1 MKKVLLIAAAMSV
14 LAIACTKTEVVSVS
28 DGNMISFDNAFVGNS
43 TKAGLATADQYGAS
57 NLPPQ
62 FFAYANTDAAT
73 SVFSGEKVYLS
84 NGSWVYDN
92 LKKWENGNTYKFAAY
107 AVKDVDGLPAANGT
121 ASFNYDSHTL
131 TINGYV
137 SNDDY
142 QTDLLLATSDQSLN
156 SANEPVIFNFKH
168 ALSMIKFTFKSGFG
182 GDNPI
187 TISNFRIADVKTTGD
202 VTIANADNAVKWSN
216 QAEETAPVDFTDN
229 TWTEL
234 LNSNAD
240 GVASDEFVV
249 IPQSNATVT
258 VTFDATIGSDPAK
271 TLKSEITLDATG
283 WEAGKRY
290 NYTATIT
297 ASDLDYIEFGA
308 PTVEN
313 WGDYTDA
320 DSDLADAE

>member
-1 MKKVLLIAAAMSV
+1 M
-14 LAIACTKTEVVSVS
+14 
-28 DGNMISFDNAFVGNS
+28 
-43 TKAGLATADQYGAS
+43 
-57 NLPPQ
+57 
-62 FFAYANTDAAT
+62 AAT
-73 SVFSGEKVYLS
+73 ILS
-84 NGSWVYDN
+84 
-92 LKKWENGNTYKFAAY
+92 L
-107 AVKDVDGLPAANGT
+107 
-121 ASFNYDSHTL
+121 
-131 TINGYV
+131 
-137 SNDDY
+137 
-142 QTDLLLATSDQSLN
+142 
-156 SANEPVIFNFKH
+156 FK
-168 ALSMIKFTFKSGFG
+168 
-182 GDNPI
+182 
-187 TISNFRIADVKTTGD
+187 IADVKTTGNVSVNNNTVSWTD
-202 VTIANADNAVKWSN
+202 
-216 QAEETAPVDFTDN
+216 QAEETAPVVFTDN

>member
-43 TKAGLATADQYGAS
+43 TKAGLATAEQYGAS

-62 FFAYANTDAAT
+62 FFVYANTAADAA
-73 SVFSGEKVYLS
+73 VFSGEKVYLS

-92 LKKWENGNTYKFAAY
+92 LVKWENGNTYKFAAY
-107 AVKDVDGLPAANGT
+107 AVKDAEGLPAANGT

-131 TINGYV
+131 AIDGYV
-137 SNDDY
+137 SNDKY
-142 QTDLLLATSDQSLN
+142 QTDLLLATSTQNLS
-156 SANEPVIFNFKH
+156 SANEPVVFNFKH
-168 ALSMIKFTFKSGFG
+168 ALSMIKFTFKSGLG

-187 TISNFRIADVKTTGD
+187 TISNFKIADVKTTGNVSVNNNTVSWTD
-202 VTIANADNAVKWSN
+202 
-216 QAEETAPVDFTDN
+216 QAEEAAPVDFTDN
-229 TWTEL
+229 DWTEL
-234 LNSNAD
+234 LNSDAD

-249 IPQSNATVT
+249 IPQGNATVT
-258 VTFDATIGSDPAK
+258 VTFDATIGEDPAK

-308 PTVEN
+308 PTVED
-313 WGDYTDA
+313 WGDYNNA

>member
-43 TKAGLATADQYGAS
+43 TKAGLDTEDQYGSS
-57 NLPPQ
+57 NLPPR
-62 FFAYANTDAAT
+62 FFVYANTAADAA
-73 SVFSGEKVYLS
+73 VFSGEKVYLN

-92 LKKWENGNTYKFAAY
+92 PEKWVNGNTYKFAAY
-107 AVKDVDGLPAANGT
+107 AVKTDTGLPVENGE
-121 ASFNYDSHTL
+121 ASFDYASHTL
-131 TINGYV
+131 TISKYV
-137 SNDDY
+137 SNDKY
-142 QTDLLLATSDQSLN
+142 QTDLLLATSDEDLN
-156 SANEPVIFNFKH
+156 PENVPVAFNFKH

-182 GDNPI
+182 GNNPI
-187 TISNFRIADVKTTGD
+187 TISNFKIADVKTTGD
-202 VTIANADNAVKWSN
+202 VAIANADKTIKWSN
-216 QAEETAPVDFTDN
+216 VAEETTPVDFTDD

-234 LNSNAD
+234 LNSDAD

-249 IPQSNATVT
+249 IPQAGATVT

-271 TLKSEITLDATG
+271 TLKSVITLDETG

-320 DSDLADAE
+320 DSDLAE